1 MTIISP
7 SGREY
12 EWGKQTPPSGE
23 DFAKLKAYDES
34 LDAQPTEAQPPL
46 AQPPEAQSS
55 STEVPQKTNQP
66 DLSAGQ
72 IAGGIGLEAG
82 LTIAGG
88 ALGTLAGPVG
98 TAAGAAIGGA
108 LGNYLN
114 QKLIQDKETVS
125 SGQVLAS
132 GAMSALPAGLFA
144 KSVKA
149 ATSVGKVA
157 AIRAGQGAGVGL
169 GATVVEKAIDENRLP
184 TAMEAG
190 LAVGGGALFGGAF
203 GGAEKQYALKGGLI
217 ANNFIAQGVQG
228 TTALGVGA
236 YAYNSAVE
244 RGDEN
249 PIPKAFAY
257 AALTYGGTHVPSALA
272 KMSKGDVLRKVA
284 GPEAVLGK
292 AMGPLRDAE
301 NAFKAME
308 SDALAAGKVI
318 KDMAMKEPNPNQVI
332 ADLMAVM
339 DGKQGI
345 AALSSAQNK
354 LKSATSGEAVK
365 PPQKSFEWDELLSVF
380 LPTKT
385 EGQIVPT
392 SSFANPS
399 GKFVAKMF
407 QGRGAT
413 REGVYGE
420 ERVKR
425 GTAFPVVGPAN
436 YYAFTEKDA
445 QLYGN
450 VLVHNVEL
458 ENPLVIEN
466 VLQFRKL
473 LGAADALRIDPL
485 GREAFLGVASDYLPA
500 TIRVKNYVQSQ
511 GHDGIVVKVGDPNGP
526 LAKMFAHDQ
535 VVAYGKVPKTQASKT
550 PLFNFEE
557 SISRLPKSVR
567 EAYESF
573 EAKRA
578 KATDDILTLYESIL
592 EPDTVA
598 AIKGGRTSYIRTT
611 YAAHDPR
618 AKVGVDYATAASSA
632 KFKAELMGNGATDEE
647 ASATMNK
654 MLKNVT
660 DIYSPESFTKGTGPG
675 SALKEKGNLSQ
686 AAREFLG
693 EVKDPFARVENTL
706 LAQNRLIINEE
717 RDVAIRSIL
726 TESGIAKK
734 TLTPEE
740 IASGTFVKMVKGDEP
755 TVHRSLSDLYV
766 PNYVADAFR
775 EAISP
780 NLIGDGAIAKSWMTL
795 SGLSKMSKTVGN
807 LAEAISPQVF
817 GNLAMAA
824 SGMKLNPF
832 EIVKG
837 IRMTMRSYGWSG
849 KGLSVTARLKMNEE
863 LNEGRKY
870 GILRGGVDSNEL
882 NTLISQSA
890 DIARK
895 PKSVLEFMSKAY
907 GFPDSAVRYSIWKG
921 NIKELTKINWLA
933 TQPSGTGL
941 DALKKHAAQITN
953 DQFPTYELIPRRFRQ
968 ASALGVA
975 NTFGAFEYE
984 VIRNSSNQ
992 LKYAVQLIN
1001 EGQKTGNYEMRAA
1014 GAKRLLAFS
1023 AVAGSTVGLSVAISR
1038 SNGIDAQRQQDLTN
1052 IMPSHSSNRANAFK
1066 MGKDGTFSYTPLNY
1080 LMPHANMT
1088 TAIIAGLQG
1097 GDSGAIIKSMM
1108 LGDDLGPFITPAVEG
1123 ITNTYYGT
1131 KESLNEPRNNPAAAE
1146 RFAIKAFMPQFI
1158 SGTLTRMYKA
1168 KMGETNKLGNSPTG
1182 EDVMLRLA
1190 GYRQN
1195 TQLSVRSAAVRI
1207 RGISDAIAD
1216 ESSGYRRI
1224 LKSSQETGRPID
1236 EQTIYAE
1243 RAERYEQKQKELRTI
1258 FSSLSRL
1265 SKDNGFSEGDIIDAF
1280 KGAGVPSRL
1289 IAGAVFGFITPMNRG
1304 LQQSNADIIR
1314 EIMADPEAS
1323 RNIKQ
1328 SIIARAGG
1336 DRLVQKDLTDAY
1348 ISENKS
1354 RARGVDPIASIFLGL
1369 SVGDNER
1376 ANAIMRAAASMKDS
1390 PESVKKMMD
1399 HFKRTKVITPE
1410 VAVQIR
1416 GAKP

>member
-1 MTIISP
+1 MKIISP

-12 EWGKQTPPSGE
+12 AWDKDTPPNE
-23 DFAKLKAYDES
+23 DDFAKLKAYDAS
-34 LDAQPTEAQPPL
+34 LDAKG
-46 AQPPEAQSS
+46 
-55 STEVPQKTNQP
+55 STVPDAKQVDQP

-88 ALGTLAGPVG
+88 VIGTFAGPGYG

-114 QKLIQDKETVS
+114 QKFIQDKETVS

-132 GAMSALPAGLFA
+132 SAMSALPASFFA
-144 KSVKA
+144 KGVTA

-184 TAMEAG
+184 TATEAG
-190 LAVGGGALFGGAF
+190 LAFGGGALFGGVL
-203 GGAEKQYALKGGLI
+203 GGLEKQYSMKGGLI
-217 ANNFIAQGVQG
+217 ANNLIAQGVQG
-228 TTALGVGA
+228 TTALGVYA
-236 YAYNSAVE
+236 YAYNNLVE
-244 RGDEN
+244 RGEEN
-249 PIPKAFAY
+249 PIPKAVAF
-257 AALTYGGTHVPSALA
+257 AALTYGGTHLPSALA
-272 KMSKGDVLRKVA
+272 KMSKGDILRKVA

-308 SDALAAGKVI
+308 SDALASGKLI
-318 KDMAMKEPNPNQVI
+318 KDMAMRESNPNQVI

-339 DGKQGI
+339 DGKQSI
-345 AALSSAQNK
+345 ATLSSAQNK

-365 PPQKSFEWDELLSVF
+365 PPQKSFEFDDLLSVF
-380 LPTKT
+380 LPTKI

-392 SSFANPS
+392 SSFSNPS

-413 REGVYGE
+413 REGVYGA
-420 ERVKR
+420 ERVKD
-425 GTAFPVVGPAN
+425 GTAVPVVGPAN

-445 QLYGN
+445 KLYGN
-450 VLVHNVEL
+450 VSAHNVEL

-466 VLQFRKL
+466 LLQFRKL
-473 LGAADALRIDPL
+473 LGAADALRLDPV
-485 GREAFLGVASDYLPA
+485 GRESVFGAASDYLPT

-511 GHDGIVVKVGDPNGP
+511 GHDGMVINVGDQNSP
-526 LAKMFAHDQ
+526 LAKMFTHNQ
-535 VVAYGKVPKTQASKT
+535 VVVYEKATKAQVSKT
-550 PLFNFEE
+550 PLSNLEE

-578 KATDDILTLYESIL
+578 KATDDILEKYKTVL
-592 EPDTVA
+592 EPDQRA
-598 AIKGGRTSYIRTT
+598 AIEAGRTSYIRTT

-632 KFKAELMGNGATDEE
+632 KFKAELMGKGATDEE

-675 SALKEKGNLSQ
+675 SALREKGDLSK
-686 AAREFLG
+686 AAKEFLG

-706 LAQNRLIINEE
+706 IAQNRLIINEE

-740 IASGTFVKMVKGDEP
+740 IASGTFVKMIQGDEP

-807 LAEAISPQVF
+807 MPESIPPQIF

-824 SGMKLNPF
+824 SGMKLNPY
-832 EIVKG
+832 EIVNG
-837 IRMTMRSYGWSG
+837 IRMTMRSNGWSG
-849 KGLSVTARLKMNEE
+849 KGLSVTARLEMNKE
-863 LNEGRKY
+863 LNEARKY

-882 NTLISQSA
+882 NTLVSQSS
-890 DIARK
+890 DIGRK
-895 PKSVLEFMSKAY
+895 PKAILEFMSKAY
-907 GFPDSAVRYSIWKG
+907 GFPDSAVRYSIWKE
-921 NIKELTKINWLA
+921 NIKELIKIN
-933 TQPSGTGL
+933 PGPGL
-941 DALKKHAAQITN
+941 DAIKKEAARITN

-992 LKYAVQLIN
+992 LTYAVKLIN
-1001 EGQKTGNYEMRAA
+1001 EGRNTGNNEMVKA
-1014 GAKRLLAFS
+1014 GTKRLLAFS

-1038 SNGIDAQRQQDLTN
+1038 SNGIDAQTQQDLTN

-1066 MGKDGTFSYTPLNY
+1066 MGKDGKFSYTPLNY
-1080 LMPHANMT
+1080 MMPHANMT

-1097 GDSGAIIKSMM
+1097 GDSGAILKSML

-1123 ITNTYYGT
+1123 ITNTYYNT
-1131 KESLNEPRNNPAAAE
+1131 KVALNEPRNNPAAAL
-1146 RFAIKAFMPQFI
+1146 RFAMKAFMPQVI
-1158 SGTLTRMYKA
+1158 SGTVERMYKA
-1168 KMGETNKLGNSPTG
+1168 KIGETNKLGNSPTG

-1195 TQLSVRSAAVRI
+1195 TQLTVRSAAIRI
-1207 RGISDAIAD
+1207 RSISDSIAD

-1224 LKSSQETGRPID
+1224 LRSSEETGRPID
-1236 EQTIYAE
+1236 EQSIYAE
-1243 RAERYEQKQKELRTI
+1243 RAERYEQKQKELRKI

-1265 SKDNGFSEGDIIDAF
+1265 SERNGFSEGDIIDSF

-1304 LQQSNADIIR
+1304 MQQSNADIIR

-1323 RNIKQ
+1323 KNIKQ

-1336 DRLVQKDLTDAY
+1336 DKLMQLHLSEAY
-1348 ISENKS
+1348 VAEAKS

-1369 SVGDNER
+1369 SIGDNER
-1376 ANAIMRAAASMKDS
+1376 ANAIMRAAASMKDN
-1390 PESVKKMMD
+1390 PESVKKMID

-1410 VAVQIR
+1410 VALQIKN
-1416 GAKP
+1416 AKP

>member
-1 MTIISP
+1 MTITSP

-12 EWGKQTPPSGE
+12 SWNKPTPPTQS
-23 DFAKLKAYDES
+23 DFARLKAYDES
-34 LDAQPTEAQPPL
+34 LGEKPASEKEP
-46 AQPPEAQSS
+46 
-55 STEVPQKTNQP
+55 
-66 DLSAGQ
+66 SASQ

-88 ALGTLAGPVG
+88 ALGTLAGPVYG

-114 QKLIQDKETVS
+114 QKFIQDKETVS

-132 GAMSALPAGLFA
+132 GAMSAIPASLFA

-184 TAMEAG
+184 TATEAG
-190 LAVGGGALFGGAF
+190 LAIGGGALFGGVL
-203 GGAEKQYALKGGLI
+203 GGLEKKYAMDGGLI

-257 AALTYGGTHVPSALA
+257 AALTYAGTHLPSALA
-272 KMSKGDVLRKVA
+272 KMSKGEVLRKVA

-308 SDALAAGKVI
+308 SDALAAGKVM
-318 KDMAMKEPNPNQVI
+318 KDFAMKQPNPNQVI
-332 ADLMAVM
+332 ADIFAVQE
-339 DGKQGI
+339 GKQSI
-345 AALSSAQNK
+345 DTLPSAIK
-354 LKSATSGEAVK
+354 
-365 PPQKSFEWDELLSVF
+365 
-380 LPTKT
+380 
-385 EGQIVPT
+385 
-392 SSFANPS
+392 
-399 GKFVAKMF
+399 
-407 QGRGAT
+407 
-413 REGVYGE
+413 
-420 ERVKR
+420 
-425 GTAFPVVGPAN
+425 
-436 YYAFTEKDA
+436 
-445 QLYGN
+445 
-450 VLVHNVEL
+450 
-458 ENPLVIEN
+458 
-466 VLQFRKL
+466 
-473 LGAADALRIDPL
+473 
-485 GREAFLGVASDYLPA
+485 
-500 TIRVKNYVQSQ
+500 
-511 GHDGIVVKVGDPNGP
+511 
-526 LAKMFAHDQ
+526 
-535 VVAYGKVPKTQASKT
+535 
-550 PLFNFEE
+550 
-557 SISRLPKSVR
+557 
-567 EAYESF
+567 EAYNSF

-578 KATDDILTLYESIL
+578 KATDDILLLYKSVL
-592 EPDTVA
+592 EPDQVA
-598 AIKGGRTSYIRTT
+598 ALTAGRTSYIRTT

-632 KFKAELMGNGATDEE
+632 KFKAELMSKGATDEE

-675 SALKEKGNLSQ
+675 SALREKGNLSQ

-807 LAEAISPQVF
+807 LAEAIPPQIF
-817 GNLAMAA
+817 GNLFMAA
-824 SGMKLNPF
+824 SAMKLNPYD
-832 EIVKG
+832 IVNG

-849 KGLSVTARLKMNEE
+849 KGLSMTARLKMNEE
-863 LNEGRKY
+863 LSEGRKY

-882 NTLISQSA
+882 NTLISQSS
-890 DIARK
+890 DIVRK

-907 GFPDSAVRYSIWKG
+907 GFPDSAVRYSIWKQ
-921 NIKELTKINWLA
+921 NIKELKEINWLA

-968 ASALGVA
+968 ASAIGVA

-992 LKYAVQLIN
+992 LKYAINLIN

-1038 SNGIDAQRQQDLTN
+1038 SNGIDAQRQKDLTN

-1066 MGKDGTFSYTPLNY
+1066 MGKDGKFSYTPLNY
-1080 LMPHANMT
+1080 MMPHANMT
-1088 TAIIAGLQG
+1088 TAIMAGLQG

-1108 LGDDLGPFITPAVEG
+1108 LGDDLGPFITPAIEG

-1131 KESLNEPRNNPAAAE
+1131 KVAINEPRSNAALAE
-1146 RFAIKAFMPQFI
+1146 RFAMKAFMPQFI
-1158 SGTLTRMYKA
+1158 SGTVERIYKA

-1195 TQLSVRSAAVRI
+1195 TQLTVRSAAVRI
-1207 RGISDAIAD
+1207 RGISDSIAD

-1224 LKSSQETGRPID
+1224 LRSSQETGRPID

-1243 RAERYEQKQKELRTI
+1243 RAMRYEQKQKELRTI

-1280 KGAGVPSRL
+1280 KESGVPSRL

-1323 RNIKQ
+1323 KNIKQ

-1336 DRLVQKDLTDAY
+1336 NKLMQLHLTEAY
-1348 ISENKS
+1348 VSEAKS
-1354 RARGVDPIASIFLGL
+1354 RARGVDPISSIFSGL
-1369 SVGDNER
+1369 SIGDGER
-1376 ANAIMRAAASMKDS
+1376 ANAIMRASAAMKDN
-1390 PESVKKMMD
+1390 PEAVKKMID
-1399 HFKRTKVITPE
+1399 HFKKTRVITPE
-1410 VAVQIR
+1410 VAYQIKN
-1416 GAKP
+1416 AKP

>member
-1 MTIISP
+1 MKIISP

-12 EWGKQTPPSGE
+12 AWDKDTPPSE
-23 DFAKLKAYDES
+23 DDFAKLKAYDAS
-34 LDAQPTEAQPPL
+34 LDAKG
-46 AQPPEAQSS
+46 
-55 STEVPQKTNQP
+55 STVPDAKQVDQP

-88 ALGTLAGPVG
+88 AIGTFAGPAG
-98 TAAGAAIGGA
+98 TVIGAAIGGG

-114 QKLIQDKETVS
+114 QKFIQDKETVS

-132 GAMSALPAGLFA
+132 GAMSALPASLFA

-149 ATSVGKVA
+149 ATGVGKVA

-184 TAMEAG
+184 TATEAG
-190 LAVGGGALFGGAF
+190 LAVGGGALFGGVL
-203 GGAEKQYALKGGLI
+203 GGLEKQYSMKGGLI

-257 AALTYGGTHVPSALA
+257 FALTYAGTHLPSALA
-272 KMSKGDVLRKVA
+272 KMSKGEALRKVA

-292 AMGPLRDAE
+292 GMGPLRDAE

-318 KDMAMKEPNPNQVI
+318 KDFAMKEPNPNQVI
-332 ADLMAVM
+332 ADLFAVQE
-339 DGKQGI
+339 GKQSI
-345 AALSSAQNK
+345 NTLPA
-354 LKSATSGEAVK
+354 AVK
-365 PPQKSFEWDELLSVF
+365 
-380 LPTKT
+380 
-385 EGQIVPT
+385 
-392 SSFANPS
+392 
-399 GKFVAKMF
+399 
-407 QGRGAT
+407 
-413 REGVYGE
+413 
-420 ERVKR
+420 
-425 GTAFPVVGPAN
+425 
-436 YYAFTEKDA
+436 
-445 QLYGN
+445 
-450 VLVHNVEL
+450 
-458 ENPLVIEN
+458 
-466 VLQFRKL
+466 
-473 LGAADALRIDPL
+473 
-485 GREAFLGVASDYLPA
+485 
-500 TIRVKNYVQSQ
+500 
-511 GHDGIVVKVGDPNGP
+511 
-526 LAKMFAHDQ
+526 
-535 VVAYGKVPKTQASKT
+535 
-550 PLFNFEE
+550 
-557 SISRLPKSVR
+557 

-578 KATDDILTLYESIL
+578 KATDDILLLYKYVL
-592 EPDTVA
+592 EPDQRA
-598 AIKGGRTSYIRTT
+598 AIEAGRTNYIRTT

-740 IASGTFVKMVKGDEP
+740 IASGTFVKMIQGNEP
-755 TVHRSLSDLYV
+755 TVHGSLSDLFV

-780 NLIGDGAIAKSWMTL
+780 NLIHDGAIAKSWMTL

-807 LAEAISPQVF
+807 MPESIPPQIF
-817 GNLAMAA
+817 GNLLIAA
-824 SGMKLNPF
+824 SGFKLNPLS
-832 EIVKG
+832 IVDG
-837 IRMTMRSYGWSG
+837 IRMTMRSNGWSG
-849 KGLSVTARLKMNEE
+849 KGLSLTARLKMNEQ

-870 GILRGGVDSNEL
+870 GILRGGVDSSEL

-890 DIARK
+890 DIGRK
-895 PKSVLEFMSKAY
+895 PKAILEFMSKLY
-907 GFPDSAVRYSIWKG
+907 GFPDSAVRYSIWQQ
-921 NIKELTKINWLA
+921 NIKELKEINWLA

-992 LKYAVQLIN
+992 LTYAVKLIN
-1001 EGQKTGNYEMRAA
+1001 EGRNTGNNEMVKA
-1014 GAKRLLAFS
+1014 GTKRLLAFS

-1038 SNGIDAQRQQDLTN
+1038 SNGIDAQTQQDLTN

-1066 MGKDGTFSYTPLNY
+1066 MGKDGKFSYTPLNY
-1080 LMPHANMT
+1080 MMPHANMT

-1108 LGDDLGPFITPAVEG
+1108 LGDDLGPFITPAVES
-1123 ITNTYYGT
+1123 ITNTYYNT
-1131 KESLNEPRNNPAAAE
+1131 KVAINEPRSNAALAE
-1146 RFAIKAFMPQFI
+1146 RFAIKAFAPQVI
-1158 SGTLTRMYKA
+1158 SGTVERMYKA

-1195 TQLSVRSAAVRI
+1195 TQLTVRSAAIRI
-1207 RGISDAIAD
+1207 RSISDSIAD

-1224 LKSSQETGRPID
+1224 LRSSEQTGRPID
-1236 EQTIYAE
+1236 EQAIYAE
-1243 RAERYEQKQKELRTI
+1243 RAERYEQKQKELRKI

-1265 SKDNGFSEGDIIDAF
+1265 SERNGFSEGDIIDAF
-1280 KGAGVPSRL
+1280 KESGVPSRL

-1323 RNIKQ
+1323 KNIKQ

-1336 DRLVQKDLTDAY
+1336 DRLMLSHLNEAY
-1348 ISENKS
+1348 QAEAKS

-1369 SVGDNER
+1369 SIGDNER
-1376 ANAIMRAAASMKDS
+1376 ANAIMRASAAMKDN
-1390 PESVKKMMD
+1390 PEAVKKMID
-1399 HFKRTKVITPE
+1399 HFKKTRVITPE
-1410 VAVQIR
+1410 VAYQIKN
-1416 GAKP
+1416 AKP

>member
-1 MTIISP
+1 MTITSP

-12 EWGKQTPPSGE
+12 SWNKPTPPTQS
-23 DFAKLKAYDES
+23 DFARLKAYDES
-34 LDAQPTEAQPPL
+34 LGEKPATEK
-46 AQPPEAQSS
+46 E
-55 STEVPQKTNQP
+55 
-66 DLSAGQ
+66 LSASQ
-72 IAGGIGLEAG
+72 IAGGIGVETALAI
-82 LTIAGG
+82 TGG
-88 ALGTLAGPVG
+88 AIGTLAGPAG
-98 TAAGAAIGGA
+98 TAVGAGIGGA

-114 QKLIQDKETVS
+114 QKFIQDEETVS

-132 GAMSALPAGLFA
+132 AAMSLIPANLFA
-144 KSVKA
+144 RGVTA
-149 ATSVGKVA
+149 ATSVGRVA
-157 AIRAGQGAGVGL
+157 AVRAVQGAGVGFV
-169 GATVVEKAIDENRLP
+169 ATVLEKAIDEDRLP
-184 TAMEAG
+184 TATEAG
-190 LAVGGGALFGGAF
+190 LAAGGGALFAGALGGL
-203 GGAEKQYALKGGLI
+203 GKKYAMDGGLI

-257 AALTYGGTHVPSALA
+257 AALTYAGTHVPSALA
-272 KMSKGDVLRKVA
+272 KMSKGDALRRVA

-308 SDALAAGKVI
+308 SDALAAGKVM
-318 KDMAMKEPNPNQVI
+318 KDFAMKQPNPNQVI
-332 ADLMAVM
+332 ADIFAVQE
-339 DGKQGI
+339 GKQSI
-345 AALSSAQNK
+345 DTLPSAIK
-354 LKSATSGEAVK
+354 
-365 PPQKSFEWDELLSVF
+365 
-380 LPTKT
+380 
-385 EGQIVPT
+385 
-392 SSFANPS
+392 
-399 GKFVAKMF
+399 
-407 QGRGAT
+407 
-413 REGVYGE
+413 
-420 ERVKR
+420 
-425 GTAFPVVGPAN
+425 
-436 YYAFTEKDA
+436 
-445 QLYGN
+445 
-450 VLVHNVEL
+450 
-458 ENPLVIEN
+458 
-466 VLQFRKL
+466 
-473 LGAADALRIDPL
+473 
-485 GREAFLGVASDYLPA
+485 
-500 TIRVKNYVQSQ
+500 
-511 GHDGIVVKVGDPNGP
+511 
-526 LAKMFAHDQ
+526 
-535 VVAYGKVPKTQASKT
+535 
-550 PLFNFEE
+550 
-557 SISRLPKSVR
+557 
-567 EAYESF
+567 EAYNSF

-578 KATDDILTLYESIL
+578 KATDDILLLYKSVL
-592 EPDTVA
+592 GPDQVA
-598 AIKGGRTSYIRTT
+598 ALTAGRTSYIRTT

-632 KFKAELMGNGATDEE
+632 KFKAELIGKGATDEE

-675 SALKEKGNLSQ
+675 SALMEKGDLSK

-726 TESGIAKK
+726 TDSGIAKK

-807 LAEAISPQVF
+807 LAEAIPPQVF
-817 GNLAMAA
+817 GNLFMAA
-824 SGMKLNPF
+824 SAMKLNPYD
-832 EIVKG
+832 IVEG

-849 KGLSVTARLKMNEE
+849 KGLSMTARLKMNEE
-863 LNEGRKY
+863 LGEGRKY

-882 NTLISQSA
+882 NTLISQSS
-890 DIARK
+890 DIVRK
-895 PKSVLEFMSKAY
+895 PKGILEFMSKVY
-907 GFPDSAVRYSIWKG
+907 GFPDSAVRYSIWQQ
-921 NIKELTKINWLA
+921 NIKELKEINWLA

-941 DALKKHAAQITN
+941 NALKKHAAQITN

-968 ASALGVA
+968 ASAVGVA

-992 LKYAVQLIN
+992 LKYAIKLIN

-1038 SNGIDAQRQQDLTN
+1038 SNGIDAQRQKDLTN

-1066 MGKDGTFSYTPLNY
+1066 MGKDGKFSYTPLNY
-1080 LMPHANMT
+1080 MMPHANMT
-1088 TAIIAGLQG
+1088 TAIMAGLQG
-1097 GDSGAIIKSMM
+1097 EDSGAIIKSMM
-1108 LGDDLGPFITPAVEG
+1108 LGDDLGPFLTPAIEG

-1131 KESLNEPRNNPAAAE
+1131 KESITEPRNNAALAE
-1146 RFAIKAFMPQFI
+1146 RFAIKGFMPQFI

-1168 KMGETNKLGNSPTG
+1168 KTGETNKLGNSPTG

-1195 TQLSVRSAAVRI
+1195 TQLTVRSAAIKI
-1207 RGISDAIAD
+1207 RSISDSIAD

-1224 LKSSQETGRPID
+1224 LRSSEETGRPID

-1243 RAERYEQKQKELRTI
+1243 RAMRYEQKQKELRTI

-1304 LQQSNADIIR
+1304 MQQSNADIIR

-1323 RNIKQ
+1323 KNIKQ

-1336 DRLVQKDLTDAY
+1336 NKLMQRHLSEAY
-1348 ISENKS
+1348 VAEAKS

-1369 SVGDNER
+1369 SIGDNER
-1376 ANAIMRAAASMKDS
+1376 ANAIMRAAASMKDN
-1390 PESVKKMMD
+1390 PESVKKMID

-1410 VAVQIR
+1410 VALQIKN
-1416 GAKP
+1416 AKP